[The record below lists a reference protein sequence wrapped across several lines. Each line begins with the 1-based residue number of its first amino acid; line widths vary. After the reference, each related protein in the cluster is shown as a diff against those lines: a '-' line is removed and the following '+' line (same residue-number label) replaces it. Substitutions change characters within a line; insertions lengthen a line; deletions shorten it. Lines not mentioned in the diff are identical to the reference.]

1 MVTFDRLGLLSAFF
15 ISVIKAYVEP
25 IEMAQSIGI
34 CPRDLR
40 SEICLHHASV
50 DGYLHLPED
59 GNTGSVWIVGLVFYD

>member
-34 CPRDLR
+34 RPRNL
-40 SEICLHHASV
+40 SEICLHHSSV
-50 DGYLHLPED
+50 DGYLYLPED